1 MIKAAWLILLTSLCL
16 TPAIAKENPAAEM
29 KLVGQAKLSVLF
41 WDVYDSSLYTPSG
54 RFEGITAPLKLKLVY
69 LRNITAREL
78 VDATREQWQKQGLYR
93 IEHESWLQQLQSM
106 WPDVKPGDSIT
117 LDWSSPQR
125 SRFYFNE
132 ILVGSIESADFGQQF
147 AAIWLS
153 EKTEYPKV
161 RKQLIGA
168 PS

>member
-1 MIKAAWLILLTSLCL
+1 MKAAWLILLTSLCL
-16 TPAIAKENPAAEM
+16 TPALATESPTAEM

-54 RFEGITAPLKLKLVY
+54 RFEGIAAPLKLELVY
-69 LRNITAREL
+69 LRNITSREL
-78 VDATREQWQKQGLYR
+78 VDATREQWQKLGLYR
-93 IEHESWLQQLQSM
+93 PDHEPWLQQLQTM
-106 WPDVKPGDSIT
+106 WPNVKPGDSIT
-117 LDWSSPQR
+117 LDWSSVER
-125 SRFYFNE
+125 SRFYFNGRL
-132 ILVGSIESADFGQQF
+132 IGSIESPDFGQMF

-168 PS
+168 SS

>member
-1 MIKAAWLILLTSLCL
+1 MKRTWLMLYMLLCL
-16 TPAIAKENPAAEM
+16 TPAVAAENPGAEM

-41 WDVYDSSLYTPSG
+41 WDIYDSSLYTPSG
-54 RFEGITAPLKLKLVY
+54 RFEGIAAPLKLKLVY
-69 LRNITAREL
+69 LKNIASSEL
-78 VDATREQWQKQGLYR
+78 VDATREQWQKLGLYR
-93 IEHESWLQQLQSM
+93 PDHEPWLQQLQTM

-132 ILVGSIESADFGQQF
+132 NLVGSIENPDFGRLF

-153 EKTEYPKV
+153 EKTEYPKI

-168 PS
+168 SS

>member
-1 MIKAAWLILLTSLCL
+1 MKRKLIVLLMLGCSL
-16 TPAIAKENPAAEM
+16 TATATESGAPEM

-54 RFEGITAPLKLKLVY
+54 RFEGIAAPLKLKLVY
-69 LRNITAREL
+69 LRNIAAREL
-78 VDATREQWQKQGLYR
+78 VDVTREQWQKLGLYR
-93 IEHESWLQQLQSM
+93 PEHEAWLDELQRM
-106 WPDVKPGDSIT
+106 WPSVKPGDSIT
-117 LDWSSPQR
+117 LDWSEPQQ
-125 SRFYFNE
+125 SRFYFNDRL
-132 ILVGSIESADFGQQF
+132 IGSIDDARFGALF

>member
-1 MIKAAWLILLTSLCL
+1 MKRKLIILLMLGCSLSA
-16 TPAIAKENPAAEM
+16 TATESGAPEM

-54 RFEGITAPLKLKLVY
+54 RFEGIAAPLKLQLVY
-69 LRNITAREL
+69 LRNIASREL
-78 VDATREQWQKQGLYR
+78 VDATREQWQKLGLYR
-93 IEHESWLQQLQSM
+93 PEHEAWLAELQRM
-106 WPDVKPGDSIT
+106 WPSVKPGDSIT
-117 LDWSSPQR
+117 LDWSEPQQ
-125 SRFYFNE
+125 SRFYFNGRP
-132 ILVGSIESADFGQQF
+132 IGSIDDARFGELF